1 MKLLDILNENTE
13 YLVKYTVLKDK
24 DFSRGTASYK
34 DEVDAKKFFTDL
46 QKDDEVISATLRKK
60 VGPDSSRDMMG
71 GAAKHLG
78 SEFDL
83 DRYVHPAYSKKGE
96 LEGQDKNIRYF
107 LSTPSFL
114 SKKRGFTNK
123 DGSDPYF
130 QEGKDAFSGYFSK
143 ASLGR
148 QIMDA
153 EEILDSGMADG
164 VPLDNETEMLVQQ
177 ELDRLKKLY
186 VDNHGYTGMM
196 ASANPNLKKEKVI
209 KFLRRENMKEN
220 TSLEELYNQVQESR
234 YGFFSN
240 EEGKT
245 AAGIMTE
252 ALDEYEAAVE
262 RAFQTLINKT
272 NTAINIEKSGG
283 TDTEVRENLTYQ
295 FDKIQEK
302 ITTKDY
308 LNATFYN
315 NRMYK

>member
-34 DEVDAKKFFTDL
+34 DEADAKKFFTDL

-60 VGPDSSRDMMG
+60 VGPDSSMDTMG

-78 SEFDL
+78 SEYDL
-83 DRYVHPAYSKKGE
+83 DRYTHPAYYKKGE
-96 LEGQDKNIRYF
+96 LEGQEKNIKSF
-107 LSTPSFL
+107 LNSPQFL

-130 QEGKDAFSGYFSK
+130 EENLKEGLSK
-143 ASLGR
+143 SAIMR
-148 QIMDA
+148 QIKDA
-153 EEILDSGMADG
+153 EEILDSGEADG

-177 ELDRLKKLY
+177 ELARLKRMLAM
-186 VDNHGYTGMM
+186 N
-196 ASANPNLKKEKVI
+196 E
-209 KFLRRENMKEN
+209 

-234 YGFFSN
+234 YGFFGNS
-240 EEGKT
+240 EGNT

-252 ALDEYEAAVE
+252 ALNEYEEAVE
-262 RAFQTLINKT
+262 RAFQKLVNKT

-283 TDTEVRENLTYQ
+283 TDTEVRENLAYQ

-302 ITTKDY
+302 ITTGDY
-308 LNATFYN
+308 LNATFY
-315 NRMYK
+315 K

>member
-24 DFSRGTASYK
+24 DFSKGTASYK
-34 DEVDAKKFFTDL
+34 DEADAKKFFTDL

-83 DRYVHPAYSKKGE
+83 DTYTHPAYYKKGE
-96 LEGQDKNIRYF
+96 LEGQEKNIRSF
-107 LSTPSFL
+107 LNSPQFL

-130 QEGKDAFSGYFSK
+130 QEG
-143 ASLGR
+143 L
-148 QIMDA
+148 
-153 EEILDSGMADG
+153 E
-164 VPLDNETEMLVQQ
+164 
-177 ELDRLKKLY
+177 
-186 VDNHGYTGMM
+186 
-196 ASANPNLKKEKVI
+196 
-209 KFLRRENMKEN
+209 EN
-220 TSLEELYNQVQESR
+220 TSLEELYNQVQESK
-234 YGFFSN
+234 YGFFGNS
-240 EEGKT
+240 EGNT

-252 ALDEYEAAVE
+252 ALNEYEEAVE
-262 RAFQTLINKT
+262 KAFQKLVNKT

-283 TDTEVRENLTYQ
+283 FDTEVRQNLAYQ

-302 ITTKDY
+302 ITTGDY
-308 LNATFYN
+308 LNATFY
-315 NRMYK
+315 K

>member
-1 MKLLDILNENTE
+1 
-13 YLVKYTVLKDK
+13 
-24 DFSRGTASYK
+24 
-34 DEVDAKKFFTDL
+34 
-46 QKDDEVISATLRKK
+46 
-60 VGPDSSRDMMG
+60 MG

-83 DRYVHPAYSKKGE
+83 DRYVHPAYYKKGE

-114 SKKRGFTNK
+114 SKRRGFTNK
-123 DGSDPYF
+123 DGSDPFYPKGLT
-130 QEGKDAFSGYFSK
+130 ENISK
-143 ASLGR
+143 AAIMR
-148 QIMDA
+148 QIKDA
-153 EEILDSGMADG
+153 EEILDSGEADG

-177 ELDRLKKLY
+177 ELNRLKRMLTM
-186 VDNHGYTGMM
+186 N
-196 ASANPNLKKEKVI
+196 E
-209 KFLRRENMKEN
+209 

>member
-1 MKLLDILNENTE
+1 MKLLDILNEGTE

-34 DEVDAKKFFTDL
+34 DEADAKKFFTDL

-60 VGPDSSRDMMG
+60 VGPDSSMDTMG

-78 SEFDL
+78 SEYDL
-83 DRYVHPAYSKKGE
+83 DRYTHPAWKGVSQGGKKYEE
-96 LEGQDKNIRYF
+96 LTDQEKNIRTF
-107 LSTPSFL
+107 LNSPSFI

-130 QEGKDAFSGYFSK
+130 EESLKEGISK
-143 ASLGR
+143 AAIMR
-148 QIMDA
+148 QIKDA
-153 EEILDSGMADG
+153 EEILDSGEADG

-177 ELDRLKKLY
+177 ELARLKRMLAM
-186 VDNHGYTGMM
+186 N
-196 ASANPNLKKEKVI
+196 E
-209 KFLRRENMKEN
+209 
-220 TSLEELYNQVQESR
+220 TSLEELYNQVQEAR

-240 EEGKT
+240 EEGNT
-245 AAGIMTE
+245 ASDIMTE

-262 RAFQTLINKT
+262 RAFQNLINKT

-283 TDTEVRENLTYQ
+283 TDTEVRENLAYQ

-302 ITTKDY
+302 ITTGDY
-308 LNATFYN
+308 LNATFY
-315 NRMYK
+315 K

>member
-1 MKLLDILNENTE
+1 MKLLDILNEGTE

-24 DFSRGTASYK
+24 DFSKGTASYK
-34 DEVDAKKFFTDL
+34 DEADAKKFFNDL
-46 QKDDEVISATLRKK
+46 QKDEEVISATLRKK

-83 DRYVHPAYSKKGE
+83 DRYTHPAWKGVSQGGKKYEE
-96 LEGQDKNIRYF
+96 LTDQEKNIRTF
-107 LSTPSFL
+107 LNSPSFL

-123 DGSDPYF
+123 DGSDPYWQ
-130 QEGKDAFSGYFSK
+130 QEGLEEGLSLAALKKQIKDA
-143 ASLGR
+143 
-148 QIMDA
+148 Q
-153 EEILDSGMADG
+153 EILDSGEADG

-177 ELDRLKKLY
+177 ELKRLKK
-186 VDNHGYTGMM
+186 M
-196 ASANPNLKKEKVI
+196 AAVEYMKTKG
-209 KFLRRENMKEN
+209 MKEN
-220 TSLEELYNQVQESR
+220 TSLEELYNQVQEAR

-240 EEGKT
+240 EEGNT
-245 AAGIMTE
+245 ASDIMKD

-262 RAFQTLINKT
+262 RAFQNLINKT

-283 TDTEVRENLTYQ
+283 TDTEVRENLAYQ

-302 ITTKDY
+302 VTTEDY

-315 NRMYK
+315 FKNK

>member
-1 MKLLDILNENTE
+1 MKLLNILNENTE

-34 DEVDAKKFFTDL
+34 DEADAKKFFTDL
-46 QKDDEVISATLRKK
+46 QKDNEVISATLRKK

-83 DRYVHPAYSKKGE
+83 DTYTHPAYYKKGE

-123 DGSDPYF
+123 DGSDRF
-130 QEGKDAFSGYFSK
+130 FSK
-143 ASLGR
+143 LEEGLSKSAIMR
-148 QIMDA
+148 QIKDA
-153 EEILDSGMADG
+153 EEILDSGEADG

-177 ELDRLKKLY
+177 ELARLKRMLAM
-186 VDNHGYTGMM
+186 N
-196 ASANPNLKKEKVI
+196 E
-209 KFLRRENMKEN
+209 

-240 EEGKT
+240 SEGKT

-252 ALDEYEAAVE
+252 ALDEYEAEVE
-262 RAFQTLINKT
+262 KAFQKLVNKT

-283 TDTEVRENLTYQ
+283 TDTEVRENLAYQ

-302 ITTKDY
+302 ITTGDY
-308 LNATFYN
+308 LNATFY
-315 NRMYK
+315 K